1 MDILQIS
8 FTWFGVKM
16 VGGGCPVAGD
26 REYESG
32 GTPSSLFE
40 MDALWAGVPMVTS

>member
-1 MDILQIS
+1 
-8 FTWFGVKM
+8 M

-26 REYESG
+26 AEYESG